1 MEIVV
6 RAKEVYGNMVLYP
19 ANEVAEALAKIAGT
33 KTLSREVIRIA
44 REKLGMTHR
53 VLGPEVML

>member
-6 RAKEVYGNMVLYP
+6 RAKEVYGNTLLYP

-33 KTLSREVIRIA
+33 TTLSPVVMKVA
-44 REKLGMTHR
+44 TEKLGMTFR
-53 VLGPEVML
+53 VIYPEVRL